1 MPVFWCLKY
10 KGNINLISKQNMPRR
25 KGALAFLALISAF
38 PPLSTVLY
46 LPALPQMVE
55 ALDTTQTSVNMTL
68 SMFFLFYSV
77 GLLFWG
83 PLSEK
88 FGRKPILL
96 SGLTIY
102 VVASLF
108 CAFSQHVEQL
118 IAGRIIQALGGS
130 AATVVATAIVKDIYS
145 GRERE
150 KVMATIMSMVII
162 APMVAPVLGALLL
175 KYTSWRTIFLML
187 AAIGA
192 ITLLGGML
200 FRETLSEKF
209 TGSVIGSW
217 YRLLVVLKNLGFSS
231 LLLIF
236 SLAPIALMA
245 FLASASY
252 IYIDGF
258 GLTEGQF
265 SLFFAFNATCA
276 MVGPTIYMR
285 MRRHIEPKLI
295 VTVCFTLIAVCGVV
309 VSVFGHI
316 SPWWFALS
324 VGPVTMAVIA
334 VRVPGTHLM
343 LEQQDEDT
351 GSASALI
358 NFFAMFMGSMGM
370 QLVTLWPG
378 TLITNLGH
386 IQIGVGM
393 VCSILW
399 LLCRNRPFI
408 IQPPS

>member
-10 KGNINLISKQNMPRR
+10 KGNINLISKQNIPRR

-200 FRETLSEKF
+200 FRETLSDKF

-378 TLITNLGH
+378 TLITNLGY

>member
-1 MPVFWCLKY
+1 
-10 KGNINLISKQNMPRR
+10 MPRR
-25 KGALAFLALISAF
+25 KGALGFLALISAF
-38 PPLSTVLY
+38 PPLSTLLY

-55 ALDTTQTSVNMTL
+55 VLDATPTSVNMTL

-102 VVASLF
+102 VLASVF
-108 CAFSQHVEQL
+108 CAFSQNVEQL

-130 AATVVATAIVKDIYS
+130 AGTVVATAMVKDLYS

-162 APMVAPVLGALLL
+162 APMVAPVFGALLL

-192 ITLLGGML
+192 AALLGGML

-209 TGSVIGSW
+209 TGSVVGSW

-276 MVGPTIYMR
+276 MGGPMIYMR
-285 MRRHIEPKLI
+285 MRRHIEPRLI
-295 VTVCFTLIAVCGVV
+295 ITVCFILIAVCGVL

-316 SPWWFALS
+316 SPWILALS
-324 VGPVTMAVIA
+324 VGPVTMAVLA

-343 LEQQDEDT
+343 LEQQEEDS

-370 QLVTLWPG
+370 HLVTLWPG
-378 TLITNLGH
+378 SLVANLGH
-386 IQIGVGM
+386 IQIGVGLI
-393 VCSILW
+393 CCILW

-408 IQPPS
+408 LQPPS

>member
-1 MPVFWCLKY
+1 MTD
-10 KGNINLISKQNMPRR
+10 NQNMPRE

-55 ALDTTQTSVNMTL
+55 ALDTTKARVNLTL
-68 SMFFLFYSV
+68 SMFFLFFSV

-96 SGLTIY
+96 AGLTIY
-102 VVASLF
+102 VFASLF
-108 CAFSQHVEQL
+108 CAFSQQVEQL

-130 AATVVATAIVKDIYS
+130 AGTVVATAIVKDLYS

-150 KVMATIMSMVII
+150 KIMATIMSMVII

-175 KYTSWRTIFLML
+175 KYTSWRTIFVML

-192 ITLLGGML
+192 IALLRGML
-200 FRETLSEKF
+200 FQETLSGKF

-217 YRLLVVLKNLGFSS
+217 CRLLVVLKNPGFSF

-252 IYIDGF
+252 IYIEGF

-295 VTVCFTLIAVCGVV
+295 ITGCFTLIAVCGAV

-316 SPWWFALS
+316 SPWLLALS
-324 VGPVTMAVIA
+324 VGPVTMAVIT

-343 LEQQDEDT
+343 LEQQEEDS

-378 TLITNLGH
+378 NLVANLGH
-386 IQIGVGM
+386 IQLGTGM
-393 VCSILW
+393 VCCVLW

>member
-1 MPVFWCLKY
+1 MTSDQ
-10 KGNINLISKQNMPRR
+10 NIPRR

-55 ALDTTQTSVNMTL
+55 ALDTTQTSVNLTL
-68 SMFFLFYSV
+68 SMFFLFFSA

-102 VVASLF
+102 VLASLV
-108 CAFSQHVEQL
+108 CAFSQSVEQL
-118 IAGRIIQALGGS
+118 IAGRIVQALGGS
-130 AATVVATAIVKDIYS
+130 AGTVVATAIVKDLYS

-150 KVMATIMSMVII
+150 SVMATIMSMVII

-175 KYTSWRTIFLML
+175 KYTTWRTIFFML

-192 ITLLGGML
+192 TALLGGMF
-200 FRETLSEKF
+200 FRETLSGKF
-209 TGSVIGSW
+209 TGTVFGSW
-217 YRLLVVLKNLGFSS
+217 CRLVVVLKNRGFTS

-252 IYIDGF
+252 IYINEF

-276 MVGPTIYMR
+276 MLGPMIYMR
-285 MRRHIEPKLI
+285 MRRHIDPKLI
-295 VTVCFTLIAVCGVV
+295 ITGCFILIAVCGVV
-309 VSVFGHI
+309 VANFGHM
-316 SPWWFALS
+316 SPWLLALS
-324 VGPVTMAVIA
+324 VGPVTMAVIT

-343 LEQQDEDT
+343 LEQQEEDS

-378 TLITNLGH
+378 TLVTNLGH
-386 IQIGVGM
+386 IQIGVGV
-393 VCSILW
+393 VCCILW
-399 LLCRNRPFI
+399 LLCHNRSFI
-408 IQPPS
+408 VQPPS

>member
-1 MPVFWCLKY
+1 MFS
-10 KGNINLISKQNMPRR
+10 NQNISKI
-25 KGALAFLALISAF
+25 KGVLPFLALISAF

-55 ALDTTQTSVNMTL
+55 ALDTTQANVNMTL
-68 SMFFLFYSV
+68 SMFFLFFSV

-102 VVASLF
+102 IFASVF
-108 CAFSQHVEQL
+108 CAFSQSVEQL
-118 IAGRIIQALGGS
+118 IVGRMVQALGGS
-130 AATVVATAIVKDIYS
+130 AGTVVATAIVKDLYS

-162 APMVAPVLGALLL
+162 GPMVAPVLGALLL
-175 KYTSWRTIFLML
+175 KYASWRTIFLML
-187 AAIGA
+187 AAIGFTA
-192 ITLLGGML
+192 LLRGMF
-200 FRETLSEKF
+200 FRETLSGKF

-217 YRLLVVLKNLGFSS
+217 FRLFVVLKKIGFSS

-236 SLAPIALMA
+236 SLAPVALMA

-252 IYIDGF
+252 IYINEF

-276 MVGPTIYMR
+276 MGGPMIYMR
-285 MRRHIEPKLI
+285 LRRHIEPKVI
-295 VTVCFTLIAVCGVV
+295 ITGCFILIAVCGVV

-316 SPWWFALS
+316 SPWLLALS
-324 VGPVTMAVIA
+324 VGPITMAVIT

-343 LEQQDEDT
+343 LEQQEEDS

-370 QLVTLWPG
+370 QLVTFWPS
-378 TLITNLGH
+378 TLISNLGY

-393 VCSILW
+393 VCCILW
-399 LLCRNRPFI
+399 LLCRNKAFI

>member
-1 MPVFWCLKY
+1 
-10 KGNINLISKQNMPRR
+10 MPRR
-25 KGALAFLALISAF
+25 KGALGFLALISAF

-108 CAFSQHVEQL
+108 CAFSQQVEQL
-118 IAGRIIQALGGS
+118 IAGRIVQALGGS

-192 ITLLGGML
+192 MALLGGML

-295 VTVCFTLIAVCGVV
+295 ITICFTLIAVCGVA

-334 VRVPGTHLM
+334 VRIPGTHLM

-378 TLITNLGH
+378 NLITNLGY
-386 IQIGVGM
+386 IQIGVGII
-393 VCSILW
+393 CSILW

>member
-10 KGNINLISKQNMPRR
+10 KGNINLISNQNMPRK
-25 KGALAFLALISAF
+25 KGALGFLALISAF

-108 CAFSQHVEQL
+108 CAFSQQVEQL
-118 IAGRIIQALGGS
+118 IAGRIVQALGGS

-192 ITLLGGML
+192 MALLGGMF

-295 VTVCFTLIAVCGVV
+295 IIICFTLIAVCGVA

-334 VRVPGTHLM
+334 VRIPGTHLM

-378 TLITNLGH
+378 TLVTNLGY
-386 IQIGVGM
+386 IQIGVGII
-393 VCSILW
+393 CSILW
-399 LLCRNRPFI
+399 LLCRDRPFI

>member
-1 MPVFWCLKY
+1 
-10 KGNINLISKQNMPRR
+10 MPRR
-25 KGALAFLALISAF
+25 KGALGFLALISAF

-55 ALDTTQTSVNMTL
+55 VLDATPTSVNMTL

-96 SGLTIY
+96 SGLAIY
-102 VVASLF
+102 VVASVF
-108 CAFSQHVEQL
+108 CAFSQNVEQL

-130 AATVVATAIVKDIYS
+130 AGTVVATAMVKDLYS

-162 APMVAPVLGALLL
+162 APMVAPVFGALLL

-192 ITLLGGML
+192 AALLGGML

-209 TGSVIGSW
+209 TGSIVGSW

-276 MVGPTIYMR
+276 MGGPMIYMR
-285 MRRHIEPKLI
+285 MRRHIEPRLI
-295 VTVCFTLIAVCGVV
+295 ITVCFTLIAVCGVI

-316 SPWWFALS
+316 SPWILALS
-324 VGPVTMAVIA
+324 VGPVTMAVLA

-343 LEQQDEDT
+343 LEQQEEDS

-370 QLVTLWPG
+370 HLVTLWPG
-378 TLITNLGH
+378 SLVVNLGH
-386 IQIGVGM
+386 IQIGVG
-393 VCSILW
+393 VICCILW

-408 IQPPS
+408 LQPPS

>member
-1 MPVFWCLKY
+1 
-10 KGNINLISKQNMPRR
+10 MPRR

-55 ALDTTQTSVNMTL
+55 ALDTTQTSVNLTL
-68 SMFFLFYSV
+68 SMFFLFFSV

-102 VVASLF
+102 VFASLF
-108 CAFSQHVEQL
+108 CAFSQSVEQL
-118 IAGRIIQALGGS
+118 IAGRIVQALGGS
-130 AATVVATAIVKDIYS
+130 AGTVVATAIVKDLYS

-150 KVMATIMSMVII
+150 SVMATIMSMVIV

-175 KYTSWRTIFLML
+175 KYTTWRTIFLML

-192 ITLLGGML
+192 TAVLVGVF
-200 FRETLSEKF
+200 FRETLSGKF
-209 TGSVIGSW
+209 TGSVFGSW
-217 YRLLVVLKNLGFSS
+217 SRLFVVLKNRGFSS

-252 IYIDGF
+252 IYIDEF

-276 MVGPTIYMR
+276 MLGPMVYMR
-285 MRRHIEPKLI
+285 MRRHIDPKLI
-295 VTVCFTLIAVCGVV
+295 ITGCFILVAVCGVV
-309 VSVFGHI
+309 VSAFGHM
-316 SPWWFALS
+316 SPWLLALS
-324 VGPVTMAVIA
+324 VGPITMAVIT
-334 VRVPGTHLM
+334 VRVPGSHLM
-343 LEQQDEDT
+343 LEQQEEDS

-378 TLITNLGH
+378 TLVTNLGH
-386 IQIGVGM
+386 IQIGVGV
-393 VCSILW
+393 VCCILW
-399 LLCRNRPFI
+399 LLCQNRSFI
-408 IQPPS
+408 IHPPS

>member
-1 MPVFWCLKY
+1 
-10 KGNINLISKQNMPRR
+10 MPRR
-25 KGALAFLALISAF
+25 KGALGFLALISAF

-200 FRETLSEKF
+200 FRETLSDKF

-378 TLITNLGH
+378 SLITNLGY

>member
-1 MPVFWCLKY
+1 M
-10 KGNINLISKQNMPRR
+10 NSKKNMPRR
-25 KGALAFLALISAF
+25 KGALGFLALISAF

-102 VVASLF
+102 VVASLL

-192 ITLLGGML
+192 MALLGGMF

-285 MRRHIEPKLI
+285 MRRRIEPKLI
-295 VTVCFTLIAVCGVV
+295 ITICFSLIAVCGVA

-378 TLITNLGH
+378 TLIMNLGY
-386 IQIGVGM
+386 IQIGVGII
-393 VCSILW
+393 CSILW

>member
-10 KGNINLISKQNMPRR
+10 KGNINLISKQNIPRR

-209 TGSVIGSW
+209 TGSLIGSW

-378 TLITNLGH
+378 TLITNLGY

>member
-1 MPVFWCLKY
+1 M
-10 KGNINLISKQNMPRR
+10 ISKQNMVRG
-25 KGALAFLALISAF
+25 KGTLGFLALISAF

-46 LPALPQMVE
+46 LPALPKMV
-55 ALDTTQTSVNMTL
+55 AVFDTTQSSINLTL
-68 SMFFLFYSV
+68 SMFFLFYSA

-88 FGRKPILL
+88 YGRKPILL

-102 VVASLF
+102 VFASVS

-118 IAGRIIQALGGS
+118 IGGRIIQALGGS
-130 AATVVATAIVKDIYS
+130 AATVVATAIVKDRYS

-162 APMVAPVLGALLL
+162 APMIAPVLGALLL
-175 KYTSWRTIFLML
+175 KYTSWRTIFLVL
-187 AAIGA
+187 AAIGGIA
-192 ITLLGGML
+192 LLGGIF
-200 FRETLSEKF
+200 FRETLSGKF

-217 YRLLVVLKNLGFSS
+217 CRLFVVLKNRGFSS

-252 IYIDGF
+252 IYIDEF
-258 GLTEGQF
+258 GLSEEQF
-265 SLFFAFNATCA
+265 SLFFAFNAACA
-276 MVGPTIYMR
+276 MVGPAIYMQ
-285 MRRHIEPKLI
+285 MRRHLEPKLI
-295 VTVCFTLIAVCGVV
+295 IAGCFILVAVCGVA

-316 SPWWFALS
+316 SPWLLALS

-343 LEQQDEDT
+343 LEQQEKDS

-378 TLITNLGH
+378 ALVTNLGH

-393 VCSILW
+393 VCCILW
-399 LLCRNRPFI
+399 LLCHNRPFI
-408 IQPPS
+408 LQPPS

>member
-378 TLITNLGH
+378 TLITNLGY

>member
-1 MPVFWCLKY
+1 MSSNP
-10 KGNINLISKQNMPRR
+10 NIPDR

-55 ALDTTQTSVNMTL
+55 VFDTSQARVNTTL
-68 SMFFLFYSV
+68 SMFFLFYSI

-88 FGRKPILL
+88 FGRKPVLL
-96 SGLTIY
+96 VGLTIY
-102 VVASLF
+102 VCASVF
-108 CAFSQHVEQL
+108 CAVSQQVEQL

-130 AATVVATAIVKDIYS
+130 AATVVATAIVKDLYS

-162 APMVAPVLGALLL
+162 APMVAPILGALLL
-175 KYTSWRTIFLML
+175 KYTSWRTIFLLL

-192 ITLLGGML
+192 VAVVRGMF
-200 FRETLSEKF
+200 FRETLAGRF
-209 TGSVIGSW
+209 TGTVIGSW
-217 YRLLVVLKNLGFSS
+217 CRLFVVLKNMGFSS
-231 LLLIF
+231 LLLTF

-265 SLFFAFNATCA
+265 SLFFAFNASCA
-276 MVGPTIYMR
+276 MVGPTIYMQ
-285 MRRHIEPKLI
+285 MRRYVEPKSIITGCFILI
-295 VTVCFTLIAVCGVV
+295 FICGIV

-316 SPWWFALS
+316 SPWLLAAS

-343 LEQQDEDT
+343 LEQQEGDS

-370 QLVTLWPG
+370 QLVTLWPN
-378 TLITNLGH
+378 TLVMNLGH
-386 IQIGVGM
+386 IQIGVGLA
-393 VCSILW
+393 CSMLW
-399 LLCRNRPFI
+399 LLLRNKSFI
-408 IQPPS
+408 IRPPA

>member
-1 MPVFWCLKY
+1 
-10 KGNINLISKQNMPRR
+10 MPRR
-25 KGALAFLALISAF
+25 KGALGFLALISAF

-108 CAFSQHVEQL
+108 CAFSQQVEQL
-118 IAGRIIQALGGS
+118 IAGRIVQALGGS

-192 ITLLGGML
+192 MALLGGMF

-295 VTVCFTLIAVCGVV
+295 ITICFTLIALCGVA

-334 VRVPGTHLM
+334 VRIPGTHLM

-378 TLITNLGH
+378 TLVTNLGY
-386 IQIGVGM
+386 IQIGVGII
-393 VCSILW
+393 CSILW

>member
-1 MPVFWCLKY
+1 
-10 KGNINLISKQNMPRR
+10 MPRR

-200 FRETLSEKF
+200 FRETLSDKF

-285 MRRHIEPKLI
+285 IRRHIEPKLI
-295 VTVCFTLIAVCGVV
+295 VTVCFSLIAVCGVV

-378 TLITNLGH
+378 SLITNLGY

>member
-1 MPVFWCLKY
+1 M
-10 KGNINLISKQNMPRR
+10 ISKKNMPRR
-25 KGALAFLALISAF
+25 KGALGFLALISAF

-108 CAFSQHVEQL
+108 CAFSQQVEQL

-192 ITLLGGML
+192 IALLGGMF

-295 VTVCFTLIAVCGVV
+295 ITICFTLIALCGVA

-334 VRVPGTHLM
+334 VRIPGTHLM

-378 TLITNLGH
+378 TLVTNLGY
-386 IQIGVGM
+386 IQIGVGII
-393 VCSILW
+393 CSILW

>member
-1 MPVFWCLKY
+1 
-10 KGNINLISKQNMPRR
+10 MPRR
-25 KGALAFLALISAF
+25 KGALGFLALISAF

-209 TGSVIGSW
+209 TGSLIGSW

-378 TLITNLGH
+378 TLITNLGY

>member
-1 MPVFWCLKY
+1 MT
-10 KGNINLISKQNMPRR
+10 SKQNMPKR
-25 KGALAFLALISAF
+25 KGALAFIALISAF

-55 ALDTTQTSVNMTL
+55 ALDTTQTSVNLTL
-68 SMFFLFYSV
+68 SMFFLFFSV

-102 VVASLF
+102 VFASLF
-108 CAFSQHVEQL
+108 CAFSQNVEQL
-118 IAGRIIQALGGS
+118 IVGRIVQALGGS
-130 AATVVATAIVKDIYS
+130 AGTVVATAIVKDLYS

-150 KVMATIMSMVII
+150 SVMATIMSMVIV

-175 KYTSWRTIFLML
+175 KYTTWRTIFLML

-192 ITLLGGML
+192 TAVLGGVF
-200 FRETLSEKF
+200 FRETLSGKF
-209 TGSVIGSW
+209 TGTVFGSW
-217 YRLLVVLKNLGFSS
+217 YRLFVVLKNRGFSS

-252 IYIDGF
+252 IYINEF

-276 MVGPTIYMR
+276 MLGPMVYMR
-285 MRRHIEPKLI
+285 MRRHIDPKLI
-295 VTVCFTLIAVCGVV
+295 ITGCFILVAVCGVV
-309 VSVFGHI
+309 VSAFGHM
-316 SPWWFALS
+316 SPWLLALS
-324 VGPVTMAVIA
+324 VGPITMAVIT
-334 VRVPGTHLM
+334 VRVPGSHLM
-343 LEQQDEDT
+343 LEQQEEDS

-358 NFFAMFMGSMGM
+358 NFFSMFMGSMGM

-378 TLITNLGH
+378 TLVTNLGH
-386 IQIGVGM
+386 IQIGVGV
-393 VCSILW
+393 VCCILW
-399 LLCRNRPFI
+399 LLCQNRSFI
-408 IQPPS
+408 IQPPA

>member
-1 MPVFWCLKY
+1 M
-10 KGNINLISKQNMPRR
+10 NDIQNLQRR

-55 ALDTTQTSVNMTL
+55 VFDTTKARVNMTL
-68 SMFFLFYSV
+68 SMFFLFFSV

-102 VVASLF
+102 VLASLY
-108 CAFSQHVEQL
+108 CAFTQQVEQL
-118 IAGRIIQALGGS
+118 IVGRIIQALGGS
-130 AATVVATAIVKDIYS
+130 AGTVVATAIVKDLYG

-150 KVMATIMSMVII
+150 RVMATIMSMVII
-162 APMVAPVLGALLL
+162 APMVAPAIGALLL

-187 AAIGA
+187 AAIGTA
-192 ITLLGGML
+192 ALVRGL
-200 FRETLSEKF
+200 FFQESLSGKF
-209 TGSVIGSW
+209 TGSIIGSW
-217 YRLLVVLKNLGFSS
+217 SRLLVVLKNPGFSS
-231 LLLIF
+231 LLLTF
-236 SLAPIALMA
+236 SLAPLALMA

-252 IYIDGF
+252 IYIEGF
-258 GLTEGQF
+258 GLSEGAF

-276 MVGPTIYMR
+276 MIGPTIYMR
-285 MRRHIEPKLI
+285 MRRHLESKVIITGSFILI
-295 VTVCFTLIAVCGVV
+295 FVCGVA

-316 SPWWFALS
+316 SAWLFALS
-324 VGPVTMAVIA
+324 VGPVTMAVIT

-343 LEQQDEDT
+343 LEQQEEDS

-370 QLVTLWPG
+370 QLVTLLPG
-378 TLITNLGH
+378 SLVANLGH
-386 IQIGVGM
+386 IQIGIGM
-393 VCSILW
+393 FCCIVW
-399 LLCRNRPFI
+399 LLCRNSPFI
-408 IQPPS
+408 IQPQS

>member
-1 MPVFWCLKY
+1 LPVFWCLKY
-10 KGNINLISKQNMPRR
+10 KGNINLISKQNIPRR

-378 TLITNLGH
+378 TLITNLGY

>member
-1 MPVFWCLKY
+1 
-10 KGNINLISKQNMPRR
+10 MPRR
-25 KGALAFLALISAF
+25 KGALGFLALISAF

-108 CAFSQHVEQL
+108 CAFSQQVEQL
-118 IAGRIIQALGGS
+118 IAGRIVQALGGS

-192 ITLLGGML
+192 IALLGGML

-285 MRRHIEPKLI
+285 MRRRIEPKLI
-295 VTVCFTLIAVCGVV
+295 ITICFSLIAVCGVA

-334 VRVPGTHLM
+334 VRIPGTHLM

-378 TLITNLGH
+378 TLITNLGY
-386 IQIGVGM
+386 IQIGVGII
-393 VCSILW
+393 CSILW

>member
-1 MPVFWCLKY
+1 M
-10 KGNINLISKQNMPRR
+10 ISKKNMPRR
-25 KGALAFLALISAF
+25 KGALGFLALISAF

-108 CAFSQHVEQL
+108 CAFSQQVEQL
-118 IAGRIIQALGGS
+118 IAGRIVQALGGS

-192 ITLLGGML
+192 MALLGGMF

-295 VTVCFTLIAVCGVV
+295 ITICFTLIALCGVA

-334 VRVPGTHLM
+334 VRIPGTHLM

-378 TLITNLGH
+378 TLVTNLGY
-386 IQIGVGM
+386 IQIGVGII
-393 VCSILW
+393 CSILW

>member
-1 MPVFWCLKY
+1 LTSNQ
-10 KGNINLISKQNMPRR
+10 NIPKR

-46 LPALPQMVE
+46 LPALPQMVK

-102 VVASLF
+102 VFASVF
-108 CAFSQHVEQL
+108 CAFSQNVEQL
-118 IAGRIIQALGGS
+118 IAGRIVQALGGS
-130 AATVVATAIVKDIYS
+130 AGTVVATAIVKDLYS

-192 ITLLGGML
+192 TALLRTMI
-200 FRETLSEKF
+200 FRETLAEKF

-217 YRLLVVLKNLGFSS
+217 GRLFVVLKNRGFSS

-236 SLAPIALMA
+236 SLAPVALMA

-252 IYIDGF
+252 IYIDEF

-265 SLFFAFNATCA
+265 SLF
-276 MVGPTIYMR
+276 
-285 MRRHIEPKLI
+285 
-295 VTVCFTLIAVCGVV
+295 
-309 VSVFGHI
+309 
-316 SPWWFALS
+316 
-324 VGPVTMAVIA
+324 
-334 VRVPGTHLM
+334 
-343 LEQQDEDT
+343 
-351 GSASALI
+351 
-358 NFFAMFMGSMGM
+358 
-370 QLVTLWPG
+370 
-378 TLITNLGH
+378 
-386 IQIGVGM
+386 
-393 VCSILW
+393 
-399 LLCRNRPFI
+399 
-408 IQPPS
+408 

>member
-1 MPVFWCLKY
+1 
-10 KGNINLISKQNMPRR
+10 MPRK
-25 KGALAFLALISAF
+25 KGALGFLALISAF

-108 CAFSQHVEQL
+108 CAFSQQVEQL
-118 IAGRIIQALGGS
+118 IAGRIVQALGGS

-192 ITLLGGML
+192 MALLGGMF

-295 VTVCFTLIAVCGVV
+295 ITICFTLIAVCGVA

-334 VRVPGTHLM
+334 VRIPGTHLM

-378 TLITNLGH
+378 TLVTNLGY
-386 IQIGVGM
+386 IQIGVGII
-393 VCSILW
+393 CSILW

>member
-1 MPVFWCLKY
+1 
-10 KGNINLISKQNMPRR
+10 MPRR
-25 KGALAFLALISAF
+25 KGALGFLALISAF

-102 VVASLF
+102 VVASLL

-192 ITLLGGML
+192 MALLGGMF

-285 MRRHIEPKLI
+285 MRRRIEPKLI
-295 VTVCFTLIAVCGVV
+295 ITICFSLIALCGVA

-334 VRVPGTHLM
+334 VRIPGTHLM

-378 TLITNLGH
+378 TLIMNLGY
-386 IQIGVGM
+386 IQIGVGII
-393 VCSILW
+393 CSILW

>member
-1 MPVFWCLKY
+1 
-10 KGNINLISKQNMPRR
+10 MPRR
-25 KGALAFLALISAF
+25 KGALGFLALISAF

-108 CAFSQHVEQL
+108 CAFSQQVEQL
-118 IAGRIIQALGGS
+118 IAGRIVQALGGS

-192 ITLLGGML
+192 IALLGGML

-285 MRRHIEPKLI
+285 MRRRIEPKLI
-295 VTVCFTLIAVCGVV
+295 ITICFSLIAVCGVA

-334 VRVPGTHLM
+334 VRIPGTHLM

-378 TLITNLGH
+378 TLVTNLGY
-386 IQIGVGM
+386 IQIGVGII
-393 VCSILW
+393 CSILW

>member
-1 MPVFWCLKY
+1 MT
-10 KGNINLISKQNMPRR
+10 INQNTQSR

-55 ALDTTQTSVNMTL
+55 VLDTTKARVNMTL
-68 SMFFLFYSV
+68 SMFFLFFSV

-102 VVASLF
+102 VLASLF
-108 CAFSQHVEQL
+108 CAFSQQVEQL

-130 AATVVATAIVKDIYS
+130 AGTVVATAMVKDLYR

-175 KYTSWRTIFLML
+175 KYTSWRTIFVML

-192 ITLLGGML
+192 AALLRGVL
-200 FRETLSEKF
+200 FQETLSGKF

-217 YRLLVVLKNLGFSS
+217 SRLLVVLKNLGFSS

-252 IYIDGF
+252 IYIEEF
-258 GLTEGQF
+258 GLSEGQF

-276 MVGPTIYMR
+276 MVGPMIYMR
-285 MRRHIEPKLI
+285 LRRHIEPKLI
-295 VTVCFTLIAVCGVV
+295 ITGCFALISFCGVV

-316 SPWWFALS
+316 SPWLFAAS
-324 VGPVTMAVIA
+324 VGPVTMAVIT

-343 LEQQDEDT
+343 LEQQEEDS

-378 TLITNLGH
+378 ELVANLGH
-386 IQIGVGM
+386 IQVVIGAA
-393 VCSILW
+393 CCILW

>member
-1 MPVFWCLKY
+1 
-10 KGNINLISKQNMPRR
+10 MPRR
-25 KGALAFLALISAF
+25 KGALGFLALISAF

-200 FRETLSEKF
+200 FRETLSDKF
-209 TGSVIGSW
+209 TGSVVGSW

-378 TLITNLGH
+378 ALITNLGY

>member
-1 MPVFWCLKY
+1 M
-10 KGNINLISKQNMPRR
+10 ISKKNMPRR
-25 KGALAFLALISAF
+25 KGALGFLALISAF

-108 CAFSQHVEQL
+108 CAFSQQVEQL
-118 IAGRIIQALGGS
+118 IAGRIVQALGGS

-192 ITLLGGML
+192 IALLGGMF

-295 VTVCFTLIAVCGVV
+295 ITICFTLIALCGVA

-334 VRVPGTHLM
+334 VRIPGTHLM

-378 TLITNLGH
+378 TLVTNLGY
-386 IQIGVGM
+386 IQIGVGII
-393 VCSILW
+393 CSILW

>member
-1 MPVFWCLKY
+1 
-10 KGNINLISKQNMPRR
+10 MPRR
-25 KGALAFLALISAF
+25 KGALGFLALISAF

-102 VVASLF
+102 VVASLL

-192 ITLLGGML
+192 IALLGGMF
-200 FRETLSEKF
+200 FRETLPEKF

-285 MRRHIEPKLI
+285 MRRRIEPKLI
-295 VTVCFTLIAVCGVV
+295 ITICFSLIAVCGVA

-334 VRVPGTHLM
+334 VRIPGTHLM

-378 TLITNLGH
+378 TLIMNLGY
-386 IQIGVGM
+386 IQIGVGII
-393 VCSILW
+393 CSILW

>member
-1 MPVFWCLKY
+1 M
-10 KGNINLISKQNMPRR
+10 NSKKNMPRR
-25 KGALAFLALISAF
+25 KGALGFLALISAF

-102 VVASLF
+102 VVASLL

-192 ITLLGGML
+192 MALLGGMF

-285 MRRHIEPKLI
+285 MRRRIEPKLI
-295 VTVCFTLIAVCGVV
+295 ITICFSLIAVCGVA

-334 VRVPGTHLM
+334 VRIPGTHLM

-378 TLITNLGH
+378 TLITNLGY
-386 IQIGVGM
+386 IQIGVGLA
-393 VCSILW
+393 CSILW

-408 IQPPS
+408 LQPPS

>member
-1 MPVFWCLKY
+1 MPSNQ
-10 KGNINLISKQNMPRR
+10 NIPSR

-46 LPALPQMVE
+46 LPALPKMV
-55 ALDTTQTSVNMTL
+55 DVFNTSQANVNMTL
-68 SMFFLFYSV
+68 SVFFLFFSV

-88 FGRKPILL
+88 YGRKPILL
-96 SGLTIY
+96 SGLTMYI
-102 VVASLF
+102 VASVF
-108 CAFSQHVEQL
+108 CALSQNVEQL
-118 IAGRIIQALGGS
+118 IASRIFQAIGGS
-130 AATVVATAIVKDIYS
+130 AGTVVATAMVKDIYS
-145 GRERE
+145 GGERE

-162 APMVAPVLGALLL
+162 APMVAPVFGALLL
-175 KYTSWRTIFLML
+175 KYASWRIIFLLL

-192 ITLLGGML
+192 IALLRGLL
-200 FRETLSEKF
+200 FRETLSKKF

-217 YRLLVVLKNLGFSS
+217 LRLLVVSKNLGFSA

-245 FLASASY
+245 FLAAASY
-252 IYIDGF
+252 IYINGF

-265 SLFFAFNATCA
+265 SLFLAFNATCA
-276 MVGPTIYMR
+276 MIGPPLYMQIR
-285 MRRHIEPKLI
+285 KHIAPKSI
-295 VTVCFTLIAVCGVV
+295 ITGCFATVAVCGVV
-309 VSVFGHI
+309 VSLFGHI
-316 SPWWFALS
+316 SPFLFALS

-343 LEQQDEDT
+343 LEQQEDDS

-358 NFFAMFMGSMGM
+358 NFFAMFLGSLGM
-370 QLVTLWPG
+370 QLVTIWPG
-378 TLITNLGH
+378 TLVTNLGH
-386 IQIGVGM
+386 IQIGVGII
-393 VCSILW
+393 CGLLW
-399 LLCRNRPFI
+399 LFCRNKPFI

>member
-1 MPVFWCLKY
+1 MSQIIKEKTLPNNQ
-10 KGNINLISKQNMPRR
+10 NIQSR

-68 SMFFLFYSV
+68 SMFFLFFSM

-102 VVASLF
+102 VLASVF
-108 CAFSQHVEQL
+108 CAFSQNVEQL

-130 AATVVATAIVKDIYS
+130 AGTVVATAIVKDIYS

-162 APMVAPVLGALLL
+162 APMVAPVIGALLL

-192 ITLLGGML
+192 TALLRGMF
-200 FRETLSEKF
+200 FRETLSGKF

-217 YRLLVVLKNLGFSS
+217 CRLLVVLKNPGFSS

-258 GLTEGQF
+258 NLTEGQF

-295 VTVCFTLIAVCGVV
+295 ITGCFILVAVCGVV
-309 VSVFGHI
+309 VSVFGHM
-316 SPWWFALS
+316 SPWLLALS
-324 VGPVTMAVIA
+324 VGPVTMAVIT

-343 LEQQDEDT
+343 LEQQEEDS

-358 NFFAMFMGSMGM
+358 IFFAMFLGSMGM

-378 TLITNLGH
+378 TLVTNLGH

-393 VCSILW
+393 VCCILW
-399 LLCRNRPFI
+399 LLCHNRSFI

>member
-1 MPVFWCLKY
+1 
-10 KGNINLISKQNMPRR
+10 MPRR

-200 FRETLSEKF
+200 FRETLSDKF

-370 QLVTLWPG
+370 QLVTFWPG
-378 TLITNLGH
+378 TLITNLGY

>member
-1 MPVFWCLKY
+1 
-10 KGNINLISKQNMPRR
+10 MPRR
-25 KGALAFLALISAF
+25 KGALGFLALISAF

-108 CAFSQHVEQL
+108 CAFSQQVEQL
-118 IAGRIIQALGGS
+118 IAGRIVQALGGS

-192 ITLLGGML
+192 IALLGGML

-295 VTVCFTLIAVCGVV
+295 ITICFSLIAVCGVA

-334 VRVPGTHLM
+334 VRIPGTHLM

-378 TLITNLGH
+378 TLVTNLGY
-386 IQIGVGM
+386 IQIGVGII
-393 VCSILW
+393 CSILW

>member
-1 MPVFWCLKY
+1 
-10 KGNINLISKQNMPRR
+10 
-25 KGALAFLALISAF
+25 A
-38 PPLSTVLY
+38 
-46 LPALPQMVE
+46 
-55 ALDTTQTSVNMTL
+55 
-68 SMFFLFYSV
+68 
-77 GLLFWG
+77 
-83 PLSEK
+83 
-88 FGRKPILL
+88 
-96 SGLTIY
+96 IY

-108 CAFSQHVEQL
+108 CAFSQQVEQL
-118 IAGRIIQALGGS
+118 IAGRIVQALGGS

-192 ITLLGGML
+192 IALLGGMF

-285 MRRHIEPKLI
+285 MRRRIEPKLI
-295 VTVCFTLIAVCGVV
+295 ITICFSLIAVCGVA

-378 TLITNLGH
+378 TLITNLGY
-386 IQIGVGM
+386 IQIGVGL